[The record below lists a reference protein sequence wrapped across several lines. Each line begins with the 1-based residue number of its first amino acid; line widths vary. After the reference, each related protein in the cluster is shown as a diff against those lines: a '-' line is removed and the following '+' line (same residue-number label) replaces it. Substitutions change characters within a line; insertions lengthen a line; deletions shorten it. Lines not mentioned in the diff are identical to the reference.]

1 MEWIRY
7 FIFLEALIAMFL
19 AGGLFFKEANLKSRT
34 ISLLM
39 AMFGV
44 HMLIFVYGSSELTN
58 LYPVFK
64 SWFYYEIGFLFGPV
78 LFIHLQA
85 FLSGKDKLKW
95 HDLLHLLPIVAYWL
109 FYGDVLFI
117 PSEERVAYV
126 QANFLTR
133 TMTWNYTL
141 AIQMC
146 VYGLANLVLVVKS
159 RHSIEKRKF
168 IYAAVLVIF
177 YLIATTVITWL
188 TWFADGWRD
197 FAIYYLLISLLMF
210 AVGYI
215 IYFDP
220 QFYKAFRKKYFSS
233 SLDES
238 KMNTISEK
246 IEKAF
251 NQDRIFLKNNLSI
264 RMLGRELDEKPYHVS
279 QTFSEKIQ
287 INFNDYVNRH
297 RVIYAKALLKD
308 PNYHQ
313 FKIEAI
319 AQESGFNNKVTFYK
333 AFTKFIKVTPSK
345 YRKDHLVNRN
355 NLQQK

>member
-7 FIFLEALIAMFL
+7 FIFLEALLAMFL
-19 AGGLFFKEANLKSRT
+19 AGGLFFKVANLKSRT

-44 HMLIFVYGSSELTN
+44 HMLIFVYGSSELAN
-58 LYPVFK
+58 IYPVFEG
-64 SWFYYEIGFLFGPV
+64 WFYFEIGFLFGPV
-78 LFIHLQA
+78 LFIHLQS
-85 FLSGKDKLKW
+85 FLLDKRKLKW
-95 HDLLHLLPIVAYWL
+95 HDLLHLLPIVVYWL
-109 FYGDVLFI
+109 FYGDVLFM
-117 PSEERVAYV
+117 PSEERLAYIH
-126 QANFLTR
+126 ANFLTR

-146 VYGLANLVLVVKS
+146 AYGLANLVLVVKS
-159 RHSIEKRKF
+159 RHSIAKRKY
-168 IYAAVLVIF
+168 IYAVVLVLF
-177 YLIATTVITWL
+177 YLIATAVITWL

-197 FAIYYLLISLLMF
+197 FAIYYLLISLLIF
-210 AVGYI
+210 AVGYVV
-215 IYFDP
+215 YFDP
-220 QFYKAFRKKYFSS
+220 QFYKALRKKYFSS

-238 KMNTISEK
+238 TMTEISEK

-251 NQDRIFLKNNLSI
+251 NQDMIFLRNSLNI
-264 RMLGRELDEKPYHVS
+264 RMLGRELEEKPYHVS

-287 INFNDYVNRH
+287 INFNDYVNKH
-297 RVIYAKALLKD
+297 RVIYAKGLLKD
-308 PNYHQ
+308 PNYQQ

-333 AFTKFIKVTPSK
+333 AFTKFMKVTPSR

-355 NLQQK
+355 NRQ